1 MLQEGEKDIVVIWK
15 DPGGWGVGISHD
27 VSGPSSN
34 AFPA

>member
-15 DPGGWGVGISHD
+15 DPGGGGISHD